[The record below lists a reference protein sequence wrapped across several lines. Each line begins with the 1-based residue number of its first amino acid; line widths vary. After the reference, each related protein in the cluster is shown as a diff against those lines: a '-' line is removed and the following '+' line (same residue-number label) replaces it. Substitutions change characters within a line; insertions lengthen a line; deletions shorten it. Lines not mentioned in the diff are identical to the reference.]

1 MTVFTFMSYYN
12 KSSADA
18 DVRFMTKLPIHVI
31 SKFDNMSSVLLGADA
46 VFVTTVFVTAWF
58 FVIIVICFE

>member
-1 MTVFTFMSYYN
+1 MSYYN
-12 KSSADA
+12 KSSVGA
-18 DVRFMTKLPIHVI
+18 DVRFTTKLPIHVI
-31 SKFDNMSSVLLGADA
+31 SKFDNMSSVLLGA